1 MKMLIRIRKNETL
14 YLFGYFL
21 MGLSAIVIGN
31 SYLFG
36 VNRFQICKVVQYI
49 AAVFFL
55 LSFSVGKYKITDF
68 MKLFLFACTILI
80 SAAFMHNITFALYGL
95 SIVTSIHINTRKI
108 IKSSVINNAIFLA
121 IVVIPALLGVIPDD
135 IYYHGDMKAHCLG
148 FAYYSNIPYIVLME
162 TIMIYWLIRSKK
174 AELLFL
180 ILSFPVHILIYK
192 ICTVRLV
199 LYVYILFI
207 MSISIIGIIKK
218 KKKQHKILNC
228 IATVLYPVTAALVVM
243 ASFQYKSSSLLSAL
257 NIIINY
263 RLKFNLQGFE
273 QYGISLFG
281 QKIVSAEEYIDEN
294 FVNHYFYI
302 DCGYVYMLI
311 GYGLLLFV
319 VIMLMYTLLS
329 RYAAVNNDVK
339 LMSWC
344 FTICVFSII
353 NNIMFN
359 TALNP
364 LLILGIKILLSNY
377 SGYKTIYGSHEE
389 NVRIVKV

>member
-1 MKMLIRIRKNETL
+1 MKIAIRFTKKEAL

-21 MGLSAIVIGN
+21 MGLSAVVIGN

-36 VNRFQICKVVQYI
+36 ANRFQICKVVQYI
-49 AAVFFL
+49 SAMLFL
-55 LSFSVGKYKITDF
+55 LSFSIDKYKIADL
-68 MKLFLFACTILI
+68 MKSFLFGCIILI
-80 SAAFMHNITFALYGL
+80 SAAFMHNITFGLYGL

-108 IKSSVINNAIFLA
+108 IKNSVINNAVFLA

-148 FAYYSNIPYIVLME
+148 FAYYANIPYIVLME

-199 LYVYILFI
+199 LYVYILF
-207 MSISIIGIIKK
+207 MMFVFIIGIIK

-228 IATVLYPVTAALVVM
+228 IATALYPVTAALVIV
-243 ASFQYKSSSLLSAL
+243 ASFKYKSSSLLSAL

-273 QYGISLFG
+273 QYGVSLFG
-281 QKIVSAEEYIDEN
+281 QKIVSAEEYIDDN
-294 FVNHYFYI
+294 FINHYFYI

-311 GYGLLLFV
+311 GYGLLLFII
-319 VIMLMYTLLS
+319 IMLMYTLLS
-329 RYAAVNNDVK
+329 RYAAVNDDIK

-344 FTICVFSII
+344 FAICVFSII

-364 LLILGIKILLSNY
+364 LLILGIKLLLSNY
-377 SGYKTIYGSHEE
+377 ARHKMIYGSHGKMC
-389 NVRIVKV
+389 V

>member
-1 MKMLIRIRKNETL
+1 MKIAIRFNKKEAL

-21 MGLSAIVIGN
+21 MGLSAVVIGN

-36 VNRFQICKVVQYI
+36 ANRFQICKVVQYI
-49 AAVFFL
+49 SAMLFL
-55 LSFSVGKYKITDF
+55 LSFSIDKYKIADL
-68 MKLFLFACTILI
+68 MKSFLFGCIILI
-80 SAAFMHNITFALYGL
+80 SAAFMHNITFGLYGL

-108 IKSSVINNAIFLA
+108 IKNSVINNAVFLA

-148 FAYYSNIPYIVLME
+148 FAYYANIPYIVLME

-199 LYVYILFI
+199 LYVYILF
-207 MSISIIGIIKK
+207 MMFVFIIGIIK

-228 IATVLYPVTAALVVM
+228 IATALYPVTAALVIV
-243 ASFQYKSSSLLSAL
+243 ASFKYKSFSLLSAL

-273 QYGISLFG
+273 QYGVSLFG
-281 QKIVSAEEYIDEN
+281 QKIVSAEEYIDDN
-294 FVNHYFYI
+294 FINHYFYI

-311 GYGLLLFV
+311 GYGLLLFII
-319 VIMLMYTLLS
+319 IMLMYTLLS
-329 RYAAVNNDVK
+329 RYAAVNDDIK

-344 FTICVFSII
+344 FAICVFSII

-364 LLILGIKILLSNY
+364 LLILGIKLLLPNY
-377 SGYKTIYGSHEE
+377 ARHKMIYGSHGKMC
-389 NVRIVKV
+389 V